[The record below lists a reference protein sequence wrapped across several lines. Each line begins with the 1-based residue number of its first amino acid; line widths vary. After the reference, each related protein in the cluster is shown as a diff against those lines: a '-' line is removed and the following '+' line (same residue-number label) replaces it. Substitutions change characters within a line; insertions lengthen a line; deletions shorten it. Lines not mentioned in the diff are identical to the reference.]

1 MNNNFNFIKTNINK
15 LNMNFTMKVV
25 IILLILII
33 CIIFLSYVANYSL
46 YYKDMNK
53 MISPILIPD
62 VSDARDDYSDI
73 AKMFEDKIY
82 DNVTNN
88 NTNFTVSM
96 WIYIKDWKYNYDFN
110 KIIFSKYFINDNQKK
125 IFSPIIYLDKYN
137 NNLIYQAHIY
147 DDIGSITENSVPKL
161 ITCAYND
168 IPIQS
173 WVNIVFT
180 TYDKTVN
187 LYING
192 SLAKKCNFKNIG
204 YQGSNYKLEIL
215 PRGKKKII
223 SDSSFDDESDE
234 NLGLQGFSGD
244 ISKLQ
249 YISKTLNYSEIRKIY
264 ENGPYN

>member
-1 MNNNFNFIKTNINK
+1 MNNNFNFIKTNVNK
-15 LNMNFTMKVV
+15 LNMNFTIKVV

-46 YYKDMNK
+46 YYKDMNR

-73 AKMFEDKIY
+73 ANMFQDKIY

-110 KIIFSKYFINDNQKK
+110 KIIFSKYFTNDNKQK

-137 NNLIYQAHIY
+137 NNLIYQAHTY
-147 DDIGSITENSVPKL
+147 GENGLPKL

-173 WVNIVFT
+173 WVNIIFT
-180 TYDKTVN
+180 TVDKTVN

-192 SLAKKCNFKNIG
+192 SLAKKCNFRNIG
-204 YQGSNYKLEIL
+204 YQGSDYKLDIL
-215 PRGKKKII
+215 PRGKK
-223 SDSSFDDESDE
+223 DFDNENDD

-249 YISKTLNYSEIRKIY
+249 YISKTLNYSEVRKIY